1 MHGIYGSL
9 GPAPCMRSCMAIIT
23 SLTIYGHGD
32 AAAVMT
38 CRECKASIFNFMLKY
53 VKYAC
58 LVAGISIVIDEQ
70 VAPASFLES
79 IKLRF
84 NISRNI
90 SSLEL
95 AMGTCNL

>member
-1 MHGIYGSL
+1 
-9 GPAPCMRSCMAIIT
+9 MRRCMAIIT
-23 SLTIYGHGD
+23 SLTVYGHGD

-38 CRECKASIFNFMLKY
+38 CRECKASIFNSMLKF
-53 VKYAC
+53 VEYAC
-58 LVAGISIVIDEQ
+58 LVAGISIVVDEQ

-90 SSLEL
+90 SGLEL
-95 AMGTCNL
+95 AMGMCIL